1 MPKTPSKSLLFTV
14 ILMTA
19 VPLLSLNMFLASLGV
34 MAAEFNIGYDTM
46 AMAVSGYLVFTAFIQ
61 IIIGPIADRFGRR
74 PVLLVSLGLF
84 FMASCGCAL
93 VESFTS
99 FLIFRVLQGAVA
111 TGSALSR
118 AIVSDIVPPTQ
129 AASMLGYLS
138 MAMSLAP
145 IIGPTIGGGLAEVLG
160 WRANFWLYSAFG
172 IGLWLLVWA
181 RLPETGE
188 KNL

>member
-1 MPKTPSKSLLFTV
+1 
-14 ILMTA
+14 
-19 VPLLSLNMFLASLGV
+19 

-111 TGSALSR
+111 TGSVLSR
-118 AIVSDIVPPTQ
+118 ALLSDIVPP
-129 AASMLGYLS
+129 
-138 MAMSLAP
+138 
-145 IIGPTIGGGLAEVLG
+145 
-160 WRANFWLYSAFG
+160 
-172 IGLWLLVWA
+172 
-181 RLPETGE
+181 
-188 KNL
+188 K